1 MADTVSMRF
10 GAGGSRLRR
19 GVAIATGLIA
29 AGGLSLLAAGA
40 GAAPQPTVDQVQG
53 RINQLTSQ
61 FDQASQQLDQ
71 ASQQLSA
78 AQSKLSQVRLR
89 LSHANAQFQAA
100 QANVA
105 QTAAAAFED
114 TGATSVAGVLTSGDP
129 SVVLQQGSLLTELS
143 GSRNAQTQQLLTDA
157 SELAG
162 VEQEMQ
168 RTESGIA
175 TLKNQLAAHKDSL
188 GKLIST
194 EKATLASLTVPQQ
207 QTVVSNSIGAN
218 GSSAPQQYT
227 GPTST
232 QAGKAVAFAYAQL
245 GKPYQWGATGPGS
258 YDCSGLAQAAWAAAG
273 VTIPRDTYEQW
284 AALPHI
290 ATSAIQPG
298 DLLYYDGEGHVAM
311 YVGGGYIID
320 APQTGMNVQKIPM
333 NTGWYAATFD
343 GAVRP

>member
-1 MADTVSMRF
+1 MQA
-10 GAGGSRLRR
+10 
-19 GVAIATGLIA
+19 
-29 AGGLSLLAAGA
+29 
-40 GAAPQPTVDQVQG
+40 

-61 FDQASQQLDQ
+61 FDKVSQQLDQ

-78 AQSKLSQVRLR
+78 AQSRLSQVRAHLN
-89 LSHANAQFQAA
+89 HANAQFQAA
-100 QANVA
+100 QASVA
-105 QTAAAAFED
+105 QNAAAAFED
-114 TGATSVAGVLTSGDP
+114 TGATSIAGLLTSGNP
-129 SVVLQQGSLLTELS
+129 SVVLQQGSLLMELS
-143 GSRNAQTQQLLTDA
+143 GTRNAQTRQLLTDA
-157 SELAG
+157 SQLAG

-168 RTESGIA
+168 RTEAGIA
-175 TLKNQLAAHKDSL
+175 TLKSQLAGHKDSL
-188 GKLIST
+188 GKLIAT

-218 GSSAPQQYT
+218 GTSAPQQYT

-258 YDCSGLAQAAWAAAG
+258 YDCSGLVQAAWAAAG
-273 VTIPRDTYEQW
+273 VTIPRDTYQQW

-298 DLLYYDGEGHVAM
+298 DLLFYDGIGHVAM

-320 APQTGMNVQKIPM
+320 APQTGMVVQKLPM
-333 NTGWYAATFD
+333 NDSWYASTFD
-343 GAVRP
+343 GAARP